1 MFSSKSNRVR
11 VFEVSVVVWDVLNTI
26 RDSQIWRILIF
37 FLDGLRQS

>member
-37 FLDGLRQS
+37 FWMG